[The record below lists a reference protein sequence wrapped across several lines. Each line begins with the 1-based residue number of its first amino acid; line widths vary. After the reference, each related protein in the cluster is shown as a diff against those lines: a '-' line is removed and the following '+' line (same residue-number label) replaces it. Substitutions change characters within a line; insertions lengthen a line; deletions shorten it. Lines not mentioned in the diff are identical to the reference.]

1 LNIGVAAELN
11 PINSNPK
18 GHRDVWRDWIFYLNM
33 EQIQQLI
40 EILKSTPQMALWGIS
55 IYFLFIL
62 LKLASWVL
70 ALKLIFTQLIKR
82 YFDYKELLVNIEKQ
96 KLLAELEV
104 DQLELKNKIEIQKTD
119 EFHKM
124 LEQNIYGD
132 KTQVLKLL
140 MSVNNGKRLHSSD
153 IDQAIDVLTKSC
165 KK

>member
-1 LNIGVAAELN
+1 
-11 PINSNPK
+11 
-18 GHRDVWRDWIFYLNM
+18 M

-96 KLLAELEV
+96 KLLAELET
-104 DQLELKNKIEIQKTD
+104 KKTD

>member
-1 LNIGVAAELN
+1 
-11 PINSNPK
+11 
-18 GHRDVWRDWIFYLNM
+18 M

-82 YFDYKELLVNIEKQ
+82 YFDYKELLVNIEKE
-96 KLLAELEV
+96 KLKAELET
-104 DQLELKNKIEIQKTD
+104 KKTD

-132 KTQVLKLL
+132 KTLLVL
-140 MSVNNGKRLHSSD
+140 GTH
-153 IDQAIDVLTKSC
+153 TP
-165 KK
+165 

>member
-1 LNIGVAAELN
+1 
-11 PINSNPK
+11 
-18 GHRDVWRDWIFYLNM
+18 M
-33 EQIQQLI
+33 
-40 EILKSTPQMALWGIS
+40 
-55 IYFLFIL
+55 
-62 LKLASWVL
+62 
-70 ALKLIFTQLIKR
+70 
-82 YFDYKELLVNIEKQ
+82 
-96 KLLAELEV
+96 AELEV

>member
-1 LNIGVAAELN
+1 
-11 PINSNPK
+11 
-18 GHRDVWRDWIFYLNM
+18 M

-82 YFDYKELLVNIEKQ
+82 YFDYKELLVNIEKE
-96 KLLAELEV
+96 KLKAELET
-104 DQLELKNKIEIQKTD
+104 KKTD